1 MKKAIAATLLALS
14 LMAVMGCATTMPV
27 AATSNPVGKKTG
39 TATEMWILTYPPFAS
54 SANGGIA
61 NAAKNGGISKIST
74 VDCKVRTYFVVSWV
88 DTIVTGE

>member
-1 MKKAIAATLLALS
+1 MKRVLASLVLALG
-14 LMAVMGCATTMPV
+14 LIALVGCATTVPI
-27 AATSNPVGKKTG
+27 AATANTVGSKTG
-39 TATEMWILTYPPFAS
+39 TATEMWILTYPPLAS

-74 VDCKVRTYFVVSWV
+74 VDYKFRTFFVVSWT